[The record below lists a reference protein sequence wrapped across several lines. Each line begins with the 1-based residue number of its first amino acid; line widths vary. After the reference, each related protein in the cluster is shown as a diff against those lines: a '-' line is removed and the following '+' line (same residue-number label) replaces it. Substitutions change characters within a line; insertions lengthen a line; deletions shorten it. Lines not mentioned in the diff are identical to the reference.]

1 MRLFS
6 KTLGNRWHLKPSNR
20 IIIQAIG
27 VGLSLIGKNAQKK
40 VWITLGIQIFSGL
53 LDLFGV
59 LLLGLIGTI
68 AVTGIQ
74 SRGPSDKVSDVIKL
88 LQLENT
94 SLQRQVAYL
103 ALAATLMLLCRT
115 FISVFLTRRTLFFLA
130 HQASGISTT
139 LFQRLMLGPLSTIQL
154 RNSQLNLYALTDG
167 VVVLTLG
174 VLGTAITLLADLS
187 LLVILGAGLFFV
199 DPLIALAT
207 IVIFGFTAAVLNRLL
222 SKRAMSIGEKNQK
235 YSVQSAEIT
244 IGALKAFREI
254 WVRRTSGAYVQK
266 FNIARSHIS
275 DSLAESQ
282 FMPNISKYVIESIL
296 LVMTLLYCGLQFSL
310 RDASDAIA
318 TLTVFLASASRIAP
332 AVMRIQQG
340 LIQVNSNSVA
350 AGPTVELLNDLSE
363 SANVSLYK
371 NYSNSAQ
378 SNKLLVP
385 TIKFTKVSFT
395 HNQGVPEYKNTSL
408 EISAGKKIM
417 VTGPSGGGK
426 TTFVDLI
433 LGLHIPLTGEVTIGG
448 LAPIEAIN
456 AYPGNIA
463 YVPQNVSIIH
473 ATLRD
478 NLLLGIPCEESS
490 DDNLIRLLNAMELG
504 EFFAGLESGLDT
516 ILNEDGSNISGGQ
529 KQRLGIAR
537 ALVTCPSLLILDE
550 ATSALDDATEDLILD
565 RLFSE
570 LNESTV
576 ILITHKKS
584 LKKYFD
590 DYLLIEKMQITH

>member
-1 MRLFS
+1 ML
-6 KTLGNRWHLKPSNR
+6 P
-20 IIIQAIG
+20 
-27 VGLSLIGKNAQKK
+27 
-40 VWITLGIQIFSGL
+40 
-53 LDLFGV
+53 V
-59 LLLGLIGTI
+59 L
-68 AVTGIQ
+68 
-74 SRGPSDKVSDVIKL
+74 
-88 LQLENT
+88 
-94 SLQRQVAYL
+94 
-103 ALAATLMLLCRT
+103 
-115 FISVFLTRRTLFFLA
+115 
-130 HQASGISTT
+130 
-139 LFQRLMLGPLSTIQL
+139 
-154 RNSQLNLYALTDG
+154 
-167 VVVLTLG
+167 
-174 VLGTAITLLADLS
+174 LLADLS

-385 TIKFTKVSFT
+385 TIKFAKVSFT
-395 HNQGVPEYKNTSL
+395 HNQGVQ
-408 EISAGKKIM
+408 KI
-417 VTGPSGGGK
+417 
-426 TTFVDLI
+426 F
-433 LGLHIPLTGEVTIGG
+433 
-448 LAPIEAIN
+448 
-456 AYPGNIA
+456 
-463 YVPQNVSIIH
+463 
-473 ATLRD
+473 
-478 NLLLGIPCEESS
+478 
-490 DDNLIRLLNAMELG
+490 
-504 EFFAGLESGLDT
+504 EFRG
-516 ILNEDGSNISGGQ
+516 
-529 KQRLGIAR
+529 
-537 ALVTCPSLLILDE
+537 
-550 ATSALDDATEDLILD
+550 
-565 RLFSE
+565 
-570 LNESTV
+570 
-576 ILITHKKS
+576 
-584 LKKYFD
+584 
-590 DYLLIEKMQITH
+590 